1 MSSIHFSNQDMSQ
14 EDGSAEEGD
23 LDPADMQF
31 VSDVSDSNSDDDELL
46 DDPPI
51 GSKHSTP
58 RPQLR

>member
-1 MSSIHFSNQDMSQ
+1 MSQ

-23 LDPADMQF
+23 IDPADMQF
-31 VSDVSDSNSDDDELL
+31 ISDVSDSNSDDDDLL